1 MSTTL
6 TTSALTMSPMVPG
19 SGGAPAA
26 SALFA
31 AVSNAEAQAV
41 DALLALDEVVAQP
54 DDAEAHARA
63 FMTLLDRPFVH
74 ERGEPEHYA
83 DLQRRFDTVR
93 DWYASR
99 AQWRVERQ
107 VGSMRLRR
115 VIDQPLVSH
124 GLKDLSAAADYEVLC
139 LALYYAE
146 GLAGERFTLSGLTA
160 AITRETKRS
169 DGSPRMPWIERQY
182 RLVLKRVLD
191 VLGRLGVIVILEG
204 NMDAYVAEPTSADGS
219 TAVEALLER
228 GPQFRLFSATVPEW
242 LTDERVA
249 SADPVWFE
257 RPPRNERLLPHH
269 RLYRAL
275 LTGPAIYRDLDPEAF
290 ALLQHD
296 DTLDFVAQDFV
307 NQFGCHLEL
316 MRDYAA
322 LVRPKSERNRGQTFP
337 ERNDLA
343 MLLLLAATDI
353 RTAVTNM
360 STAIEA
366 GASGR
371 VTLSRVWFA
380 DCLEKTRANPKFSL
394 GSRIR
399 DLSRNALA
407 DEAMEY
413 LERAGVAIYD
423 PTRQLLTL
431 FPIFARVIGQYK
443 ANETTATPEADAE
456 DTALVSSEISPSAHT
471 VQ

>member
-1 MSTTL
+1 MTGVVEPSFVEDG
-6 TTSALTMSPMVPG
+6 SP
-19 SGGAPAA
+19 SRAP
-26 SALFA
+26 FA
-31 AVSNAEAQAV
+31 AVTGAEAQAV
-41 DALLALDEVVAQP
+41 DALLGLHEVEAQP
-54 DDAEAHARA
+54 DDAEPHARA
-63 FMTLLDRPFVH
+63 FMTLLERPFIQ
-74 ERGEPEHYA
+74 ERGEPELFA
-83 DLQRRFDTVR
+83 DLQRRYETVR

-107 VGSMRLRR
+107 IGTMRLRR
-115 VIDQPLVSH
+115 VVDQPFVSH
-124 GLKDLSAAADYEVLC
+124 GIKDLTTAADYEVLC
-139 LALYYAE
+139 LVLYYAE

-160 AITRETKRS
+160 AVTRETKRS
-169 DGSPRMPWIERQY
+169 DGTARMPWIERQH

-191 VLGRLGVIVILEG
+191 VLGRLGAIVILEG

-219 TAVEALLER
+219 TGVEALLER
-228 GPQFRLFSATVPEW
+228 GPQFRLFAATVPEW
-242 LTDERVA
+242 LTEERIA
-249 SADPVWFE
+249 SGDPTWFE
-257 RPPRNERLLPHH
+257 RPPRSERLLPHH

-296 DTLDFVAQDFV
+296 DTRQFVSQDLV
-307 NQFGCHLEL
+307 NQFGCTLEL

-343 MLLLLAATDI
+343 MLLLLAANDI
-353 RTAVTNM
+353 RGAVSDG

-371 VTLSRVWFA
+371 VTVSRVWFA
-380 DCLEKTRANPKFSL
+380 DCLWRTRENPAFSL

-407 DEAMEY
+407 EEAIEY
-413 LERAGVAIYD
+413 LQRAGVAIYD
-423 PTRQLLTL
+423 GTRQLLTL
-431 FPIFARVIGQYK
+431 LPVFARVVGQYK
-443 ANETTATPEADAE
+443 ANEEGSLSNASEDGASATVAQMSLIAE
-456 DTALVSSEISPSAHT
+456 IP
-471 VQ
+471 Q